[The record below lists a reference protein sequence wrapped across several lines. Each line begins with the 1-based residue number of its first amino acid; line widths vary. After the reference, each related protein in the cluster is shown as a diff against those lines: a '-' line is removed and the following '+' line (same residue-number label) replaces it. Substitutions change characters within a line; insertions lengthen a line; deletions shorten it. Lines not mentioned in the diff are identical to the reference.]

1 MLWGLVIVGIG
12 IAFYLRYSS
21 YAYIVLVE
29 LVNHCKAVL
38 LSQTYNDDQA
48 CDFLSTLNRK

>member
-12 IAFYLRYSS
+12 IAFYLRYSN